1 MIKLELLDA
10 KPEKNEKTLNLSV
23 SKLKTFLSCKAKFK
37 FAYIEKLP
45 QKDKDFTIFGK
56 FLHDI
61 LENFHKIYAK
71 NECQALHIVMQ
82 QSWSESKEKYL
93 EKLTPE
99 QIKEAWQ
106 YCLEY
111 LKIQA
116 DLLKSNKMPKF
127 LCAEKEFNLNI
138 NDTILLSGFI
148 DKVEQD
154 QDEIIHVSDYKTSKS
169 KKFLASDFFQLK
181 TYGLILALEKPN
193 IKKIR
198 CSYIMIKHNFE
209 YLTKEFSVEEL
220 MEVPKYYLEN
230 SLLIK
235 QEAAYKP
242 QTSILCNWCDYL
254 DNCVDGSKFSANL
267 ANKQSKNFYIEGAL
281 TDWNQIK

>member
-1 MIKLELLDA
+1 MIKLELLDT
-10 KPEKNEKTLNLSV
+10 KPEKNENTLNLSV

-37 FAYIEKLP
+37 FSYIEKLP

-61 LENFHKIYAK
+61 LESFHKIYVTDEFQPLNK
-71 NECQALHIVMQ
+71 VMQ
-82 QSWSESKEKYL
+82 KSWNASREKY
-93 EKLTPE
+93 KDKVTDE
-99 QIKEAWQ
+99 QLKEAWN

-116 DLLKSNKMPKF
+116 ELIANNKMPKF
-127 LCAEKEFNLNI
+127 LSAEKEFNLNI

-148 DKVEQD
+148 DKVERD
-154 QDEIIHVSDYKTSKS
+154 QDNVIHVSDYKTSKS

-181 TYGLILALEKPN
+181 TYGLILALENPE
-193 IKKIR
+193 IKTVR

-209 YLTKEFSVEEL
+209 YLTQEFSVDEL

-235 QEAAYKP
+235 KESAYKP
-242 QTSILCNWCDYL
+242 STSILCNWCDYL
-254 DNCVDGSKFSANL
+254 ENCVDGSKFSANL
-267 ANKQSKNFYIEGAL
+267 ANKQSKNFYVEGAL